1 MVLLKDLPEGGGP
14 VGGRA
19 ADDDDDP
26 VGCRSPM
33 EALTA
38 FNESSLLL
46 KVLDLDPER
55 SLAVPVASEAE
66 VGALKL
72 LTPESGD
79 NRCWPETKKNISST
93 IQVCLFVC
101 LTPSQRKKV
110 SILFRGVIGVV
121 QWVPLGPLI
130 FRKV

>member
-1 MVLLKDLPEGGGP
+1 MFIPDAVPGA

-19 ADDDDDP
+19 AEDDDDP

-46 KVLDLDPER
+46 NVLDLDPER

-79 NRCWPETKKNISST
+79 NRC
-93 IQVCLFVC
+93 
-101 LTPSQRKKV
+101 
-110 SILFRGVIGVV
+110 
-121 QWVPLGPLI
+121 
-130 FRKV
+130 